1 MKKPEHA
8 RKRVDLNKRGD
19 AAAEDAKD
27 PLPIA
32 EVKARFEAEARGQV
46 PEKLRSI
53 ELPDPGRYNLKGIT
67 RASVKKVSARPVA
80 PLRPNWVA
88 SAPLPTRVAVPA
100 RPKMRHRGREVSPLL
115 IFNPDDRRTYNDRRY
130 PWGTICRV
138 VTATGTGSGVIVG
151 PRHVLTAS
159 HVVDWSRDGAGTVE
173 VHRAGGSVRATTSIT
188 RVWFFT
194 KVTGTVDYFE
204 NDEDYAVLV
213 TRDRIGDSFG
223 WLGTRTY
230 NSSWDGEPFWWNIGY
245 PGDIGS
251 GLTPTFQRSKELD
264 EDAWDWGGGRSMST
278 DADTFFGN
286 SGGPMFG
293 FWDAGPYV
301 VAVVSSQSSSENWCS
316 GGDDMTRLVRHARTQ
331 DS

>member
-1 MKKPEHA
+1 MKKSIRDGQKNADTQETG
-8 RKRVDLNKRGD
+8 N
-19 AAAEDAKD
+19 
-27 PLPIA
+27 PLLPA
-32 EVKARFEAEARGQV
+32 QVKGRFTANECQPV
-46 PEKLRSI
+46 PDKLRAI
-53 ELPDPGRYNLKGIT
+53 ELPELEPYLLKGIA
-67 RASVKKVSARPVA
+67 RVSIKKLSARRIEPV
-80 PLRPNWVA
+80 RPDWVA
-88 SAPLPTRVAVPA
+88 SAPVPA
-100 RPKMRHRGREVSPLL
+100 RAALPLRPKMRHRGNEVTPLL
-115 IFNPDDRRTYNDRRY
+115 VFAPDDRRTYNDRRY

-138 VTATGTGSGVIVG
+138 VTAAGTGSGVIVG

-159 HVVDWSRDGAGTVE
+159 HVVDWSRDGACTVE
-173 VHRAGGSVRATTSIT
+173 VHRAGGSVRATTPIT

-213 TRDRIGDSFG
+213 TRERIGDRFG

-230 NSSWDGEPFWWNIGY
+230 NSSWDGDPYWWNIGY

-264 EDAWDWGGGRSMST
+264 EDAWDWGGGRSMTT

-293 FWDAGPYV
+293 FWEDGPYV
-301 VAVVSSQSSSENWCS
+301 VAVISSQSSSENWCS
-316 GGDDMTRLVRHARTQ
+316 GGDDMTRLVRHARTV
-331 DS
+331 DT